1 MMFFLLTCGRQ
12 PKAFAFD
19 NAGALDSTQGG
30 SGLLDGFTDRGQY
43 DPFAL
48 LLGNVQVALQ
58 RSKIVA

>member
-1 MMFFLLTCGRQ
+1 MMFSCSHAVVSR
-12 PKAFAFD
+12 KAFAFD
-19 NAGALDSTQGG
+19 NAGALDSTQRG